1 MHHKKTSKKN
11 LIAIL
16 GFALFIAAF
25 FTTRQNLTSEM
36 SHISSVMVIVFAL
49 PTYYAVI
56 KSKGLAQGLVVL
68 LALGIYALS
77 IETSAL
83 ATGFPYGDFKY
94 TGVLGAKIFDITP
107 WTVAFAY
114 PPVLI
119 LAHWYAR
126 KKSKNNFGIIA
137 YTAVFATL
145 IDMVLDP
152 AAVRLGFWA
161 WNDPGF
167 YYGVPLVNFLG
178 WLLTGAVGALLIQ
191 TMWGDRPMPKTLAYS
206 GIGILW
212 FWTAVNICLGH
223 IIPSVIGLMLCATIF
238 YQLSVKDSRL

>member
-1 MHHKKTSKKN
+1 MLYKNTSKKN

-25 FTTRQNLTSEM
+25 FTSNQKLTSNM
-36 SHISSVMVIVFAL
+36 SHISSIMVIIFAL

-56 KSKGLAQGLVVL
+56 KHKGLAQGLVIL

-94 TGVLGAKIFDITP
+94 SGVLGAKIFDITP

-126 KKSKNNFGIIA
+126 KKSSKNLSIVL
-137 YTAVFATL
+137 YTAVFAML
-145 IDMVLDP
+145 VDMVLDP

-191 TMWGDRPMPKTLAYS
+191 VMWGDRKMPKSLAYS

-223 IIPSVIGLMLCATIF
+223 IIPSAVGIILCTAVF
-238 YQLSVKDSRL
+238 YELSLKNSRL